1 MASSLIRGKYVIP
14 KVISRTEAQVID
26 DGAVFQRD
34 GTIVEV
40 GRYEELATKYQPD
53 AVLGSPDHVVMPG
66 FTNSHHH
73 VGLTPVQLGSPDLA
87 LELWFATRSQARQ
100 VDLYLDTLYSAFEM
114 IESGI
119 TTVQHLHGWRSGKLD
134 LLTQAADRVL
144 KAYQDVGMRVSYSY
158 AVRDQNRLVYEA
170 DDDFVRRVPAHLQP
184 GLADFF
190 RQTSLPLEEHFAL
203 FEDLYKRHQS
213 AERTKIQLAP
223 ANLHW
228 CSDKALSQLQ
238 EYSTKYQ
245 VPMHMHILETA
256 YQKEYARRRTGTTA
270 VRHLYNLG
278 LLSPAMTYGHGVWM
292 NEDDI
297 DLTATT
303 GARVCHNASS
313 NLRLRS
319 GVLPLNRLAEKG
331 VRVGLG
337 LDEAGINDDRDMLQE
352 LKLVLR
358 LHRTPGMD
366 DSVPTCPQVLQM
378 ATEYGAE
385 TTPYAGQVGTLEP
398 GKQADI
404 VVLNWKQVAYPY
416 LDEDMPVVDAVVQR
430 AKASGVETVIVAG
443 EPILR
448 DRKFVRVNKE
458 EALEELAASLRI
470 PKTAEELKQRQLMK
484 DVYPHVQEFYSGYLD
499 NQVREPFYQRSSR
512 H

>member
-1 MASSLIRGKYVIP
+1 
-14 KVISRTEAQVID
+14 
-26 DGAVFQRD
+26 
-34 GTIVEV
+34 
-40 GRYEELATKYQPD
+40 
-53 AVLGSPDHVVMPG
+53 
-66 FTNSHHH
+66 
-73 VGLTPVQLGSPDLA
+73 
-87 LELWFATRSQARQ
+87 
-100 VDLYLDTLYSAFEM
+100 
-114 IESGI
+114 
-119 TTVQHLHGWRSGKLD
+119 
-134 LLTQAADRVL
+134 
-144 KAYQDVGMRVSYSY
+144 
-158 AVRDQNRLVYEA
+158 
-170 DDDFVRRVPAHLQP
+170 
-184 GLADFF
+184 
-190 RQTSLPLEEHFAL
+190 
-203 FEDLYKRHQS
+203 
-213 AERTKIQLAP
+213 
-223 ANLHW
+223 
-228 CSDKALSQLQ
+228 
-238 EYSTKYQ
+238 
-245 VPMHMHILETA
+245 
-256 YQKEYARRRTGTTA
+256 
-270 VRHLYNLG
+270 
-278 LLSPAMTYGHGVWM
+278 MTYGHGVWM
-292 NEDDI
+292 NEDDS
-297 DLTATT
+297 DLTAAT

-319 GVLPLNRLAEKG
+319 GVPPLNRLAEKG

-443 EPILR
+443 EPILQ